1 VAAWGA
7 RAFVTVPFFMDILAD
22 VTLVGLN
29 RLVFGLLPAT
39 FLDGHAIASYSRA
52 LWTAVFGPTLAV
64 FLLLVLLP
72 TARQAPGR
80 VLVVSVILLVLFA
93 GLSVAIWAW
102 FRRPERPPGPGAG
115 CLAKTLKTIS
125 STPRAARFEP

>member
-7 RAFVTVPFFMDILAD
+7 RAFVTVPFFMDILAG

-64 FLLLVLLP
+64 FLLGVTQGHADKPVTWTSLHAIARD
-72 TARQAPGR
+72 TA
-80 VLVVSVILLVLFA
+80 A
-93 GLSVAIWAW
+93 GFSPQLECNQI
-102 FRRPERPPGPGAG
+102 
-115 CLAKTLKTIS
+115 
-125 STPRAARFEP
+125 